1 MKTRRKSR
9 EFALQCLYC
18 CDATENWSDKNLNFL
33 IDYFSSES
41 KTDSFLVEIVFG
53 VRDNLLVIDDQISFA
68 SDRWSIDRMARV
80 DRNILRLASF
90 EIACLEDI
98 PLNVSINEAVEIAKR
113 FGADDSPMFVNG
125 VLDNVGRS
133 ISQNKQTSSFTQQGS
148 NRLKAVG

>member
-1 MKTRRKSR
+1 M
-9 EFALQCLYC
+9 
-18 CDATENWSDKNLNFL
+18 

-98 PLNVSINEAVEIAKR
+98 PLNVSINEAVEIAKK

-133 ISQNKQTSSFTQQGS
+133 ISQNKQTFSFTQQGS